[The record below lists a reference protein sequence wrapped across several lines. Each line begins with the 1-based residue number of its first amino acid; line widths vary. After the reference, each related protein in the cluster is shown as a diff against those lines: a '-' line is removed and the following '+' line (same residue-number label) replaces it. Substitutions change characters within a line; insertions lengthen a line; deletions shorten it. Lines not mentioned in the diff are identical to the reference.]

1 MSVYFVTSNY
11 SFSGAKVR
19 LFLKNASIFDFL
31 AFWRR
36 NHPSSSYSSYLYT
49 FKTNPMETT
58 EKKLF
63 LLDAYALIYRAF
75 FAMSKNPRLNSKGV
89 NTSAVMGFLNS
100 LYEILQKEKP
110 SHIGVA
116 FDVAGTAQRQAEYSE
131 YKANRE
137 KMPDDLRDAIP
148 YIIRLIEGFNI
159 PVYGVEGYEADDV
172 IGTLAKKAEQ
182 QGFLTY
188 MMTPDKDFGQL
199 VTDKILLY
207 KPAKFGEPAQVWG
220 PKEVCERYGIQE
232 PKQLID
238 ILGLWGDAADNIPG
252 IPGIGEKTAAQ
263 LVGKYGS
270 VENLIAHADELKGK
284 QKENVVNFA
293 EQGLMSKSLATIN
306 LEVPV
311 EFNEEELKAKEPD
324 VPMLMALFEELEF
337 RTFAKRFLEDY
348 KTKQSTLD
356 GPSTL
361 RQAQGSGTLASP
373 SLRGTKQ
380 SREVTEGSQQND
392 LFSTEATSPSG
403 QFDLFNQGDNSGL
416 LEFSDKDSAKT
427 VAHNYQLVES
437 DADIQ
442 ALVGLLSKQKQFVFD
457 TETTNIDVY
466 SAELVGLSFA
476 IKAHEAWYLSMPA
489 DQEECQKKLELL
501 RPLFEDESILK
512 IGQNLKYDISML
524 AQYGISVKGKL
535 FDTMLAHYLLEPEQR
550 HNMDYLAEVYLNYI
564 TIPIEDLIGKG
575 RQQKTMR
582 EVPVNL
588 VKEYAAEDA
597 DITLQLY
604 EKLLP
609 LLKENGVEKL
619 FYEIEMPL
627 VPVLSRMEANGVRID
642 TENLLQI
649 SEAFGVEIHKIE
661 EEIYNAAG
669 MPFNIASPKQLG
681 EVLFEKLRI
690 DEKAKKTKTGQYATG
705 EDVLQ
710 KLSHKHPIIQLILDY
725 RSFTKLKSTYL
736 DALPALVN
744 PKDGLIHTSYNQAVT
759 ATGRLSSNNPNLQN
773 IPVRTEK
780 GREIRRAFVPRSP
793 QYTLLAADYSQI
805 ELRIIA
811 HLSQDP
817 AMMADFNLGHD
828 IHAATAAKVFHVPMD
843 QVTKE
848 QRSRAKAVNF
858 GIIYGMS
865 AFGLA
870 ERMELSR
877 SEAADI
883 IKKYFE
889 EYAGI
894 KEYMNRSIA
903 LARERGY
910 AETILGRRRYLRDI
924 NGANSV
930 VRGFAERN
938 AINAPIQGSSAD
950 MIKIAMIG
958 IHEELERLKMQS
970 KMILQVHDELVFD
983 AHLDEL
989 DALKAIVQDKMVNAL
1004 PLSVPVVVEMNTGA
1018 NWLEAH

>member
-1 MSVYFVTSNY
+1 MYFYTIKSN
-11 SFSGAKVR
+11 
-19 LFLKNASIFDFL
+19 
-31 AFWRR
+31 
-36 NHPSSSYSSYLYT
+36 H
-49 FKTNPMETT
+49 METT
-58 EKKLF
+58 NKKLF

-75 FAMSKNPRLNSKGV
+75 FAMNKNPRMTSKGL

-100 LYEILQKEKP
+100 LYEILKNEKP
-110 SHIGVA
+110 THIGVA
-116 FDVAGTAQRQAEYSE
+116 FDVAGTEQRQAEYSE

-137 KMPDDLRDAIP
+137 KMPDDLREAIP
-148 YIIRLIEGFNI
+148 YIIRLIEAFNI
-159 PVYGVEGYEADDV
+159 PIYGVEGYEADDV
-172 IGTLAKKAEQ
+172 IGTLSKKAEKE
-182 QGFLTY
+182 GFTTY

-199 VTDKILLY
+199 VTDKVLLY

-220 PKEVCERYGIQE
+220 PKEVCERYGISE

-238 ILGLWGDAADNIPG
+238 ILGLWGDTADNIPG

-284 QKENVVNFA
+284 QKENVINFA
-293 EQGLMSKSLATIN
+293 EQGLMSKMLATIN

-311 EFNEEELKAKEPD
+311 EFDEEELKAKEPD
-324 VPMLMALFEELEF
+324 LPALMALFEELEF
-337 RTFAKRFLEDY
+337 KTFAKRFLDDY
-348 KTKQSTLD
+348 KKSHAGEASLD
-356 GPSTL
+356 CFVPRNDERT
-361 RQAQGSGTLASP
+361 T
-373 SLRGTKQ
+373 
-380 SREVTEGSQQND
+380 GSQTPD
-392 LFSTEATSPSG
+392 LFSNETPNASG
-403 QFDLFNQGDNSGL
+403 QFDLFNQSDGGL

-427 VAHNYQLVES
+427 VQHDYKLVETE
-437 DADIQ
+437 ADIKV
-442 ALVGLLSKQKQFVFD
+442 LVELLSKQKQFVFD

-466 SAELVGLSFA
+466 SADLVGLSFA
-476 IKAHEAWYLSMPA
+476 IKTHEAWYLPMPA
-489 DQEECQKKLELL
+489 DREECQRKLELL
-501 RPLFEDESILK
+501 RPLFEDESLLK

-524 AQYGISVKGKL
+524 AQYGINVRGKM

-564 TIPIEDLIGKG
+564 TIPIENLIGKG

-582 EVPVNL
+582 EVPIEL

-627 VPVLSRMEANGVRID
+627 VPVLSRMEANGVKID
-642 TENLLQI
+642 TENLKQI
-649 SEAFGVEIHKIE
+649 SEEFGDEIHKIE
-661 EEIYNAAG
+661 EKIYELAG
-669 MPFNIASPKQLG
+669 TPFNIASPKQLG
-681 EVLFEKLRI
+681 EILFERLKI

-705 EDVLQ
+705 EEVLQ
-710 KLSHKHPIIQLILDY
+710 KLAHKHDIIPLILDY
-725 RSFTKLKSTYL
+725 RSLTKLKSTYL

-773 IPVRTEK
+773 IPVRTAQ
-780 GREIRRAFVPRSP
+780 GREIRRAFVPRSEA
-793 QYTLLAADYSQI
+793 YTLLAADYSQI

-817 AMMADFNLGHD
+817 AMVSDFNLGHD

-843 QVTKE
+843 EVTKE

-903 LARERGY
+903 LAKERGY

-924 NGANSV
+924 NSANSV

-958 IHEELERLKMQS
+958 IHEEMQRLKMQS
-970 KMILQVHDELVFD
+970 KMMLQVHDELVFD

-989 DALKAIVQDKMVNAL
+989 ADLKALVEDKMVYAL
-1004 PLSVPVVVEMNTGA
+1004 PLSVPVVVEMNTGN

>member
-1 MSVYFVTSNY
+1 
-11 SFSGAKVR
+11 
-19 LFLKNASIFDFL
+19 
-31 AFWRR
+31 
-36 NHPSSSYSSYLYT
+36 
-49 FKTNPMETT
+49 MEKQ

-75 FAMSKNPRLNSKGV
+75 FALNKNPRINSKGV

-110 SHIGVA
+110 THIGVA

-137 KMPDDLRDAIP
+137 KMPDDLREAIP
-148 YIIRLIEGFNI
+148 YIIRLIEAFNI
-159 PVYGVEGYEADDV
+159 AIYGVEGYEADDV
-172 IGTLAKKAEQ
+172 IGTMSKKAEQ

-199 VTDKILLY
+199 VTDRVLLY

-252 IPGIGEKTAAQ
+252 IPGIGEKTAAA

-270 VENLIAHADELKGK
+270 VENIIAHADELKGK
-284 QKENVVNFA
+284 QKENVINFA
-293 EQGLMSKSLATIN
+293 EQGLMSKALATIN

-311 EFNEEELKAKEPD
+311 EFDEEELKAKEPD
-324 VPMLMALFEELEF
+324 VPALMALFEELEF
-337 RTFAKRFLEDY
+337 KTFAKRFLEDY
-348 KTKQSTLD
+348 KTKQSALD

-361 RQAQGSGTLASP
+361 RGTSGIAGSGTSQ

-380 SREVTEGSQQND
+380 SMEMTEGSQQPN
-392 LFSTEATSPSG
+392 LFSSNET
-403 QFDLFNQGDNSGL
+403 FDLFHQGDNSGL

-427 VAHNYQLVES
+427 MPHDYKLVETE
-437 DADIQ
+437 ADIQ
-442 ALVGLLSKQKQFVFD
+442 ALAELLSKENQFVFD

-476 IKAHEAWYLSMPA
+476 IKAHEAWYLPMPA
-489 DQEECQKKLELL
+489 DRDECQKRLELL
-501 RPLFEDESILK
+501 RPLFEDENIMK

-524 AQYGISVKGKL
+524 AQYGIKVKGRL

-550 HNMDYLAEVYLNYI
+550 HNMDYLAEAYLDYI

-575 RQQKTMR
+575 RQQRSMR
-582 EVPVNL
+582 EVPVEQ

-604 EKLLP
+604 EKLSP
-609 LLKENGVEKL
+609 MLKENGVEKL
-619 FYEIEMPL
+619 LNDIEMPL
-627 VPVLSRMEANGVRID
+627 VPVLSRMEANGVKID
-642 TENLLQI
+642 TENLKQI
-649 SEAFGVEIHKIE
+649 SDEFGRQIQQVEEKIYE
-661 EEIYNAAG
+661 AAG

-710 KLSHKHPIIQLILDY
+710 KLSHKHPIIQMILDY

-773 IPVRTEK
+773 IPVRTAQ
-780 GREIRRAFVPRSP
+780 GREIRKAFVPRSEH
-793 QYTLLAADYSQI
+793 YTLLAADYSQI

-817 AMMADFNLGHD
+817 AMVADFNLGHD

-924 NGANSV
+924 NGSNSV

-958 IHEELERLKMQS
+958 IHKEMERLQMQS

-989 DALKAIVQDKMVNAL
+989 DTLKAIVNDKMVNAL
-1004 PLSVPVVVEMNTGA
+1004 PLSVPVIVEMNTGA

>member
-1 MSVYFVTSNY
+1 
-11 SFSGAKVR
+11 
-19 LFLKNASIFDFL
+19 
-31 AFWRR
+31 
-36 NHPSSSYSSYLYT
+36 
-49 FKTNPMETT
+49 METT

-110 SHIGVA
+110 THIGVA

-137 KMPDDLRDAIP
+137 KMPDDLREAIP
-148 YIIRLIEGFNI
+148 YIIRLIEAFNI

-172 IGTLAKKAEQ
+172 IGTLSKKAEQ

-199 VTDKILLY
+199 VTDRILLY
-207 KPAKFGEPAQVWG
+207 KPAKFGEPAQIWG

-284 QKENVVNFA
+284 QKDNVINFA

-311 EFNEEELKAKEPD
+311 EFDEEELRAKEPD
-324 VPMLMALFEELEF
+324 VPALMALFEELEF

-348 KTKQSTLD
+348 KGKHGVDPPLP
-356 GPSTL
+356 PS
-361 RQAQGSGTLASP
+361 Q
-373 SLRGTKQ
+373 RGTSQ
-380 SREVTEGSQQND
+380 PTGASGGSQQPD
-392 LFSTEATSPSG
+392 LFSSNET
-403 QFDLFNQGDNSGL
+403 FDLFNQGDNSGL

-427 VAHNYQLVES
+427 VPHDYRLVES
-437 DADIQ
+437 DSDIK
-442 ALVGLLSKQKQFVFD
+442 ALVDLLSKQKQFVFD

-489 DQEECQKKLELL
+489 EHEECQKKLELL
-501 RPLFEDESILK
+501 RPLFEDGNILK

-524 AQYGISVKGKL
+524 AQYSISVKGKL

-582 EVPVNL
+582 EVPVEL

-604 EKLLP
+604 EKLMP

-642 TENLLQI
+642 TENLQQI

-661 EEIYNAAG
+661 EEIYKAAG

-710 KLSHKHPIIQLILDY
+710 KLSHKHPIIQMILDY

-744 PKDGLIHTSYNQAVT
+744 PKDKLIHTSYNQAVT

-793 QYTLLAADYSQI
+793 EYTLLAADYSQI

-817 AMMADFNLGHD
+817 AMVNDFNLGHD
-828 IHAATAAKVFHVPMD
+828 IHSATAAKVFHVPMD

-924 NGANSV
+924 NGSNSV

-958 IHEELERLKMQS
+958 IHQELEHLKMQS

-989 DALKAIVQDKMVNAL
+989 EALKAIVQNKMVNAL
-1004 PLSVPVVVEMNTGA
+1004 PLSVPVIVEMNTGA

>member
-1 MSVYFVTSNY
+1 
-11 SFSGAKVR
+11 
-19 LFLKNASIFDFL
+19 
-31 AFWRR
+31 
-36 NHPSSSYSSYLYT
+36 
-49 FKTNPMETT
+49 METT

-75 FAMSKNPRLNSKGV
+75 FAMSKNPRMNSKGV

-110 SHIGVA
+110 THIGVA
-116 FDVAGTAQRQAEYSE
+116 FDVSGTAQRQAEYSE

-148 YIIRLIEGFNI
+148 YIIRLIEAFNI

-199 VTDKILLY
+199 VTDRILLY

-252 IPGIGEKTAAQ
+252 IPGIGEKTAAI

-284 QKENVVNFA
+284 QKENVINFA
-293 EQGLMSKSLATIN
+293 EQGLMSKALATIN

-311 EFNEEELKAKEPD
+311 DFDEEELKAKEPD
-324 VPMLMALFEELEF
+324 VPALMALFEELEF
-337 RTFAKRFLEDY
+337 KTFAKRFLEDY
-348 KTKQSTLD
+348 KGKHGVDSPLP
-356 GPSTL
+356 PSQRGNQPT
-361 RQAQGSGTLASP
+361 GTSG
-373 SLRGTKQ
+373 
-380 SREVTEGSQQND
+380 GSQHPD
-392 LFSTEATSPSG
+392 LFSSNET
-403 QFDLFNQGDNSGL
+403 FDLFNQGDNSGL

-427 VAHNYQLVES
+427 LAHDYKLVETET
-437 DADIQ
+437 DIK
-442 ALVGLLSKQKQFVFD
+442 ALVDLLSKQKQFVFD

-489 DQEECQKKLELL
+489 EREACQKKLELL

-550 HNMDYLAEVYLNYI
+550 HNMDYLAEVYLNYL

-582 EVPVNL
+582 EVPVEL

-642 TENLLQI
+642 TENLQQI

-661 EEIYNAAG
+661 EEIYKAAG

-681 EVLFEKLRI
+681 EILFERLRI

-710 KLSHKHPIIQLILDY
+710 KLSHKHPIIQMILDY

-744 PKDGLIHTSYNQAVT
+744 QKDGLIHTSYNQAVT

-780 GREIRRAFVPRSP
+780 GREIRRAFVPRSEA
-793 QYTLLAADYSQI
+793 YTLLAADYSQI

-817 AMMADFNLGHD
+817 AMVNDFNLGHD

-894 KEYMNRSIA
+894 KDYMNRSIA

-958 IHEELERLKMQS
+958 IHQELERLKMQS

>member
-1 MSVYFVTSNY
+1 
-11 SFSGAKVR
+11 
-19 LFLKNASIFDFL
+19 
-31 AFWRR
+31 
-36 NHPSSSYSSYLYT
+36 
-49 FKTNPMETT
+49 METT

-110 SHIGVA
+110 THIGVA

-148 YIIRLIEGFNI
+148 YIIRLIEAFNI

-284 QKENVVNFA
+284 QKENVINFA

-311 EFNEEELKAKEPD
+311 KFDEEELKAKEPD
-324 VPMLMALFEELEF
+324 VPALMALFEELEF

-348 KTKQSTLD
+348 KGKHGVDSPLPT
-356 GPSTL
+356 
-361 RQAQGSGTLASP
+361 AQRGESESP
-373 SLRGTKQ
+373 LPPLKGGQ
-380 SREVTEGSQQND
+380 IPAGEYD
-392 LFSTEATSPSG
+392 LFH
-403 QFDLFNQGDNSGL
+403 QGDNGGL

-427 VAHNYQLVES
+427 VSHDYKLVET
-437 DADIQ
+437 DADIK
-442 ALVGLLSKQKQFVFD
+442 ALVEHLSKQTPFVFD

-575 RQQKTMR
+575 RMQKTMR

-604 EKLLP
+604 EKLMP
-609 LLKENGVEKL
+609 LFKENGVDKL

-642 TENLLQI
+642 TENLQQI

-661 EEIYNAAG
+661 EEIYKAAG

-710 KLSHKHPIIQLILDY
+710 KLSHKHPIIQMILDY

-780 GREIRRAFVPRSP
+780 GREIRRAFVPRSSE
-793 QYTLLAADYSQI
+793 YTLLAADYSQI

-817 AMMADFNLGHD
+817 AMVADFNLGHD

>member
-1 MSVYFVTSNY
+1 
-11 SFSGAKVR
+11 
-19 LFLKNASIFDFL
+19 
-31 AFWRR
+31 
-36 NHPSSSYSSYLYT
+36 
-49 FKTNPMETT
+49 METT

-75 FAMSKNPRLNSKGV
+75 FAMNKNPRMNSKGV
-89 NTSAVMGFLNS
+89 NTSAIIGFLNS

-148 YIIRLIEGFNI
+148 YIIRLIEAFNI

-172 IGTLAKKAEQ
+172 IGTLSKKAEQ

-311 EFNEEELKAKEPD
+311 DFDEEELRAKEPD
-324 VPMLMALFEELEF
+324 VPALMALFEELEF
-337 RTFAKRFLEDY
+337 RTFAKRFLDDY
-348 KTKQSTLD
+348 KKSH
-356 GPSTL
+356 
-361 RQAQGSGTLASP
+361 GSVPAVEAPTPKHSAP
-373 SLRGTKQ
+373 
-380 SREVTEGSQQND
+380 D
-392 LFSTEATSPSG
+392 LFAAPAPSG
-403 QFDLFNQGDNSGL
+403 DFDLFHQGDNSGI

-427 VAHNYQLVES
+427 VAHDYKLVES
-437 DADIQ
+437 DSDIK
-442 ALVGLLSKQKQFVFD
+442 ALVNLLSKQKEIVFD

-489 DQEECQKKLELL
+489 EREACQKKLELL
-501 RPLFEDESILK
+501 RPLFEDESIMK

-524 AQYGISVKGKL
+524 AQYGISVRGPL

-550 HNMDYLAEVYLNYI
+550 HNMDYLAEVYLNYL

-575 RQQKTMR
+575 RMQKTMR
-582 EVPVNL
+582 EVPVEL

-642 TENLLQI
+642 TENLQQI

-661 EEIYNAAG
+661 EEIYKAAG

-710 KLSHKHPIIQLILDY
+710 KLSHKHPIIQMILDY

-744 PKDGLIHTSYNQAVT
+744 TKDGLIHTSYNQAVT

-793 QYTLLAADYSQI
+793 EYTLLAADYSQI

-817 AMMADFNLGHD
+817 AMVNDFNLGHD

-924 NGANSV
+924 NSSNSV

-958 IHEELERLKMQS
+958 IHQELERLKMQS

-989 DALKAIVQDKMVNAL
+989 DTLKSIVNDKMVNAL
-1004 PLSVPVVVEMNTGA
+1004 PLSVPVLVEMNTGN

>member
-1 MSVYFVTSNY
+1 
-11 SFSGAKVR
+11 
-19 LFLKNASIFDFL
+19 
-31 AFWRR
+31 
-36 NHPSSSYSSYLYT
+36 
-49 FKTNPMETT
+49 MENT

-75 FAMSKNPRLNSKGV
+75 FALSKTPRLNSKGF

-100 LYEILQKEKP
+100 LYEILKNERP
-110 SHIGVA
+110 THIGVA
-116 FDVAGTAQRQAEYSE
+116 FDVAGTEQRQAEYSE

-137 KMPDDLRDAIP
+137 KMPDDLRESIP
-148 YIIRLIEGFNI
+148 YIIRLVEAFNI

-172 IGTLAKKAEQ
+172 IGTLSKKAEK
-182 QGFLTY
+182 QGFTTY

-207 KPAKFGEPAQVWG
+207 KPAKFGEPAQIWG

-252 IPGIGEKTAAQ
+252 IPGIGEKTAAI

-284 QKENVVNFA
+284 QKENVIEFA
-293 EQGLMSKSLATIN
+293 DQGLMSKALATIN

-311 EFNEEELKAKEPD
+311 DFDEEELRAKEPD
-324 VPMLMALFEELEF
+324 VPALMALFEELEF
-337 RTFAKRFLEDY
+337 KTFAKRFLEDY
-348 KTKQSTLD
+348 KKTHEN
-356 GPSTL
+356 
-361 RQAQGSGTLASP
+361 ASP

-380 SREVTEGSQQND
+380 SREAAGSQTPD
-392 LFSTEATSPSG
+392 LFSNETSSPSG
-403 QFDLFNQGDNSGL
+403 QFDLFNQGGNAGDL
-416 LEFSDKDSAKT
+416 LAFSDKDSAKT
-427 VAHNYQLVES
+427 VKHDYKLVET
-437 DADIQ
+437 DDDIK
-442 ALVGLLSKQKQFVFD
+442 ALVELLHAHVIPTNEGGSVSMRKQFVFD

-476 IKAHEAWYLSMPA
+476 IKAHEAWYLPMPA
-489 DQEECQKKLELL
+489 NREECQKKLELL
-501 RPLFEDESILK
+501 RLLFEDENILK

-524 AQYGISVKGKL
+524 AQYGIEVKGKL

-582 EVPVNL
+582 EVPMEL

-604 EKLLP
+604 EKLQP

-627 VPVLSRMEANGVRID
+627 VPVLSRMEANGVKID
-642 TENLLQI
+642 TENLQQI
-649 SEAFGVEIHKIE
+649 SEEFGKEIHKIE
-661 EEIYNAAG
+661 EEIYALAG
-669 MPFNIASPKQLG
+669 TPFNIASPKQLG
-681 EVLFEKLRI
+681 EILFEKLRI

-705 EDVLQ
+705 EEVLQ
-710 KLSHKHPIIQLILDY
+710 KLLHKHPVVQKILDY

-773 IPVRTEK
+773 IPVRTAQ

-817 AMMADFNLGHD
+817 AMVADFNLGHD
-828 IHAATAAKVFHVPMD
+828 IHAATAAKVFHVPME

-903 LARERGY
+903 MAKERGY

-924 NGANSV
+924 NGSNSV

-958 IHEELERLKMQS
+958 IHEELQRLNMQS

-989 DALKAIVQDKMVNAL
+989 DELKSIVENKMVNAL
-1004 PLSVPVVVEMNTGA
+1004 PLSVPVVVEMNTGS

>member
-1 MSVYFVTSNY
+1 ME
-11 SFSGAKVR
+11 
-19 LFLKNASIFDFL
+19 NA
-31 AFWRR
+31 
-36 NHPSSSYSSYLYT
+36 P
-49 FKTNPMETT
+49 
-58 EKKLF
+58 KKLF

-75 FAMSKNPRLNSKGV
+75 FAMNKNPRINSKGL
-89 NTSAVMGFLNS
+89 NTSAIIGFLNS
-100 LYEILQKEKP
+100 LYEILKNERP
-110 SHIGVA
+110 THIGVA

-148 YIIRLIEGFNI
+148 YIIRLIEAFNI
-159 PVYGVEGYEADDV
+159 PIYGVEGYEADDV
-172 IGTLAKKAEQ
+172 IGTLSKKAER
-182 QGFLTY
+182 QGFITY

-199 VTDKILLY
+199 VTDKVLLY

-252 IPGIGEKTAAQ
+252 IPGIGEKTAAL
-263 LVGKYGS
+263 LVQKYGS

-293 EQGLMSKSLATIN
+293 EQGLMSKMLATIN

-311 EFNEEELKAKEPD
+311 EFDEEELRAKEPD
-324 VPMLMALFEELEF
+324 VPALMALFEELEF

-348 KTKQSTLD
+348 KGKNRVDSPLP
-356 GPSTL
+356 PS
-361 RQAQGSGTLASP
+361 Q
-373 SLRGTKQ
+373 RGTGQ
-380 SREVTEGSQQND
+380 PTGTVGSQPD
-392 LFSTEATSPSG
+392 LFSTSG
-403 QFDLFNQGDNSGL
+403 SLDLFNQGGEGGTGL
-416 LEFSDKDSAKT
+416 LDFSGKASAKT
-427 VAHNYQLVES
+427 VEHDYKLVES
-437 DADIQ
+437 DEDIK
-442 ALVGLLSKQKQFVFD
+442 ALVELLSKEKQFVFD
-457 TETTNIDVY
+457 TETTNVDVY
-466 SAELVGLSFA
+466 SADLVGVSFA
-476 IKAHEAWYLSMPA
+476 IKAHEAWYLPMPA
-489 DQEECQKKLELL
+489 DRDGCQKKLELL
-501 RPLFEDESILK
+501 RPLFEDENILK

-524 AQYGISVKGKL
+524 AQYGINVKGPM

-550 HNMDYLAEVYLNYI
+550 HNMDYLAEVYLNYL

-582 EVPVNL
+582 EVPIEQ

-609 LLKENGVEKL
+609 QLKENGIEKL
-619 FYEIEMPL
+619 FYDIEMPL
-627 VPVLSRMEANGVRID
+627 VPVLSRMEANGVKID
-642 TENLLQI
+642 TDNLQQI
-649 SEAFGVEIHKIE
+649 SEEFGGEIRKIE
-661 EEIYNAAG
+661 EQIYELAG
-669 MPFNIASPKQLG
+669 APFNIASPKQLG
-681 EVLFEKLRI
+681 EVLFEKLKI

-705 EDVLQ
+705 EEVLQ
-710 KLSHKHPIIQLILDY
+710 KLAHKHPIINLILDY

-780 GREIRRAFVPRSP
+780 GREIRRAFVPRSE

-817 AMMADFNLGHD
+817 AMVADFNLGHD
-828 IHAATAAKVFHVPMD
+828 IHAATAAKVFHVPMSE
-843 QVTKE
+843 VTKE

-924 NGANSV
+924 NGSNSV

-958 IHEELERLKMQS
+958 IHEEMDRLKMQS

-989 DALKAIVQDKMVNAL
+989 DDLKAIVNDKMVNAL
-1004 PLSVPVVVEMNTGA
+1004 PLSVPVVVEMNTGS

>member
-1 MSVYFVTSNY
+1 
-11 SFSGAKVR
+11 
-19 LFLKNASIFDFL
+19 
-31 AFWRR
+31 
-36 NHPSSSYSSYLYT
+36 
-49 FKTNPMETT
+49 META

-75 FAMSKNPRLNSKGV
+75 FAMSKNPRMNSKGL

-110 SHIGVA
+110 THIGVA
-116 FDVAGTAQRQAEYSE
+116 FDVSGTAQRQAEYSE

-148 YIIRLIEGFNI
+148 YIIRLIEAFNI

-172 IGTLAKKAEQ
+172 IGTLSKKAEQ
-182 QGFLTY
+182 QGFITY

-263 LVGKYGS
+263 LVQKYGS

-284 QKENVVNFA
+284 QKENVINFA
-293 EQGLMSKSLATIN
+293 EQGLMSKALATIN

-311 EFNEEELKAKEPD
+311 EFNEEDLKAKEPD
-324 VPMLMALFEELEF
+324 VPALMALFEELEF

-348 KTKQSTLD
+348 KGKLEVDSPL
-356 GPSTL
+356 PSS
-361 RQAQGSGTLASP
+361 Q
-373 SLRGTKQ
+373 RGTSQ
-380 SREVTEGSQQND
+380 PSVASGGSQQPN
-392 LFSTEATSPSG
+392 LFSSNET
-403 QFDLFNQGDNSGL
+403 FDLFHQGDNNGL

-427 VAHNYQLVES
+427 VAHDYQLVES
-437 DADIQ
+437 DADIK
-442 ALVGLLSKQKQFVFD
+442 ALVDLLSKQKQFVFD

-489 DQEECQKKLELL
+489 NREECQKKLELL
-501 RPLFEDESILK
+501 RPLFENASIMK

-524 AQYGISVKGKL
+524 AQYGISVKGPM
-535 FDTMLAHYLLEPEQR
+535 FDTMLAHYLIEPEQR
-550 HNMDYLAEVYLNYI
+550 HNMDYLAEVYLNYL

-575 RQQKTMR
+575 RMQKTMR
-582 EVPVNL
+582 EVPVEL

-604 EKLLP
+604 EYLLP
-609 LLKENGVEKL
+609 LLKENGMEKL

-627 VPVLSRMEANGVRID
+627 VPVLSRMEANGVKID
-642 TENLLQI
+642 TENLQQI
-649 SEAFGVEIHKIE
+649 GEEFGHQIRKIE
-661 EEIYNAAG
+661 EEIFKAAG

-681 EVLFEKLRI
+681 EVLFEKLKI

-710 KLSHKHPIIQLILDY
+710 KLSHRHPIIQMILDY
-725 RSFTKLKSTYL
+725 RSLTKLKSTYL

-780 GREIRRAFVPRSP
+780 GREIRRAFVPRSEE
-793 QYTLLAADYSQI
+793 YTLLAADYSQI

-817 AMMADFNLGHD
+817 AMVADFNLGHD

-950 MIKIAMIG
+950 MIKIAMFG
-958 IHEELERLKMQS
+958 IHQELEHLKMQS

>member
-1 MSVYFVTSNY
+1 
-11 SFSGAKVR
+11 
-19 LFLKNASIFDFL
+19 
-31 AFWRR
+31 
-36 NHPSSSYSSYLYT
+36 
-49 FKTNPMETT
+49 METT

-75 FAMSKNPRLNSKGV
+75 FAMNKNPRMNSKGV

-100 LYEILQKEKP
+100 LYEILKNEKP
-110 SHIGVA
+110 THIGVA

-137 KMPDDLRDAIP
+137 KMPDDLRDSIP
-148 YIIRLIEGFNI
+148 YIIRLIEAFNI

-172 IGTLAKKAEQ
+172 IGTLSKKAEQ
-182 QGFLTY
+182 QGFITY

-207 KPAKFGEPAQVWG
+207 KPAKFGEPTQVWG
-220 PKEVCERYGIQE
+220 PKEVCARYGIKE

-263 LVGKYGS
+263 LVGQYGS

-284 QKENVVNFA
+284 QKENVINFA
-293 EQGLMSKSLATIN
+293 EQGLMSKALATIN

-324 VPMLMALFEELEF
+324 VPALMALFEELEF
-337 RTFAKRFLEDY
+337 KTFAKRFLEDY
-348 KTKQSTLD
+348 RGKHVFDSPLP
-356 GPSTL
+356 PSE
-361 RQAQGSGTLASP
+361 
-373 SLRGTKQ
+373 RGTGQ
-380 SREVTEGSQQND
+380 PTEASGGSQPNSPD
-392 LFSTEATSPSG
+392 LFSTSTPSG
-403 QFDLFNQGDNSGL
+403 EFDLFHQGDNSGL

-427 VAHNYQLVES
+427 VAHDYKLVEIE
-437 DADIQ
+437 ANIK
-442 ALVGLLSKQKQFVFD
+442 ALVELLSKQKQFVFD

-466 SAELVGLSFA
+466 SAELVGVSFA
-476 IKAHEAWYLSMPA
+476 IKSHEAWYLPMPA
-489 DQEECQKKLELL
+489 EREECQKKLELL

-524 AQYGISVKGKL
+524 AQYGISVKGKM

-582 EVPVNL
+582 EVPIEL

-604 EKLLP
+604 EKLMP

-627 VPVLSRMEANGVRID
+627 VPVLSRMEANGVKID
-642 TENLLQI
+642 TENLKQI
-649 SEAFGVEIHKIE
+649 SEEFGEEIRKIE
-661 EEIYNAAG
+661 EQIYEQAG
-669 MPFNIASPKQLG
+669 TPFNIASPKQLG
-681 EVLFEKLRI
+681 EILFEKLKI

-710 KLSHKHPIIQLILDY
+710 KLAHKHAIIQMILDY
-725 RSFTKLKSTYL
+725 RSLTKLKSTYL
-736 DALPALVN
+736 DALPVLVN

-793 QYTLLAADYSQI
+793 EYTLLAADYSQI

-817 AMMADFNLGHD
+817 AMVNDFNLGHD

-924 NGANSV
+924 NAANSV

-958 IHEELERLKMQS
+958 IHQELERLKMQS

-989 DALKAIVQDKMVNAL
+989 DALKSIVQNKMVNAL
-1004 PLSVPVVVEMNTGA
+1004 PLSVPVVVEMNTGN

>member
-1 MSVYFVTSNY
+1 MNNS
-11 SFSGAKVR
+11 
-19 LFLKNASIFDFL
+19 
-31 AFWRR
+31 
-36 NHPSSSYSSYLYT
+36 
-49 FKTNPMETT
+49 

-75 FAMSKNPRLNSKGV
+75 FALSKNPRLNSKGV
-89 NTSAVMGFLNS
+89 NTSAIMGFLNS
-100 LYEILQKEKP
+100 LYEILKNEKP
-110 SHIGVA
+110 THIGVA

-137 KMPDDLRDAIP
+137 KMPDDLRESIP
-148 YIIRLIEGFNI
+148 YIIRLIEAFNI

-172 IGTLAKKAEQ
+172 IGTLSKKAEQ
-182 QGFLTY
+182 QGFVTY

-232 PKQLID
+232 PRQLID

-252 IPGIGEKTAAQ
+252 IPGIGEKTAAI
-263 LVGKYGS
+263 LVGQYGS

-284 QKENVVNFA
+284 QKENVIAFA
-293 EQGLMSKSLATIN
+293 EQGLLSKALATIN

-324 VPMLMALFEELEF
+324 LPALMTLFDELEF
-337 RTFAKRFLEDY
+337 KTFAKRFLDDY
-348 KTKQSTLD
+348 KKTHSNMPTVEMPAAK
-356 GPSTL
+356 PSV
-361 RQAQGSGTLASP
+361 P
-373 SLRGTKQ
+373 
-380 SREVTEGSQQND
+380 D
-392 LFSTEATSPSG
+392 LFSAPTPSG
-403 QFDLFNQGDNSGL
+403 ELDLFNQGGESGL
-416 LEFSDKDSAKT
+416 LEFSDKNSAKT
-427 VAHNYQLVES
+427 VQHDYKLVETE
-437 DADIQ
+437 ADIK
-442 ALVGLLSKQKQFVFD
+442 ALVELLSKQQQFVFD

-476 IKAHEAWYLSMPA
+476 IKAHEAWYLPMPA
-489 DQEECQKKLELL
+489 ERKECQKKLELL

-524 AQYGISVKGKL
+524 AQYGVSVKGKM

-582 EVPVNL
+582 EVPVEL

-619 FYEIEMPL
+619 FYDIEMPL
-627 VPVLSRMEANGVRID
+627 VPVLSRMEANGVKID
-642 TENLLQI
+642 TENLQQI
-649 SEAFGVEIHKIE
+649 SEEFGGEIRKIE
-661 EEIYNAAG
+661 EQIYEAAG

-681 EVLFEKLRI
+681 EILFEKLKI

-705 EDVLQ
+705 EEVLQ
-710 KLSHKHPIIQLILDY
+710 KLAHKHPIIHLILDY

-744 PKDGLIHTSYNQAVT
+744 LKDGLIHTSYNQAVT

-811 HLSQDP
+811 HLSGDP
-817 AMMADFNLGHD
+817 AMVNDFNLGHD
-828 IHAATAAKVFHVPMD
+828 IHAATASKVFHVPMD

-894 KEYMNRSIA
+894 KEYMNRSIV
-903 LARERGY
+903 LAKERGY

-958 IHEELERLKMQS
+958 IHRELERLKMQS

-983 AHLDEL
+983 ARLEEL
-989 DALKAIVQDKMVNAL
+989 DDLKAIVKDKMVNAL
-1004 PLSVPVVVEMNTGA
+1004 PLSVPVVVEMNTGS

>member
-1 MSVYFVTSNY
+1 
-11 SFSGAKVR
+11 
-19 LFLKNASIFDFL
+19 
-31 AFWRR
+31 
-36 NHPSSSYSSYLYT
+36 
-49 FKTNPMETT
+49 MEKQ

-75 FAMSKNPRLNSKGV
+75 FALNKNPRINSKGV

-110 SHIGVA
+110 THIGVA

-137 KMPDDLRDAIP
+137 KMPDDLREAIP
-148 YIIRLIEGFNI
+148 YIIRLIEAFNI
-159 PVYGVEGYEADDV
+159 AIYGVEGYEADDV
-172 IGTLAKKAEQ
+172 IGTMSKKAEQ

-199 VTDKILLY
+199 VTDRVLLY
-207 KPAKFGEPAQVWG
+207 KPAKFGETAQVWG

-252 IPGIGEKTAAQ
+252 IPGIGEKTAAA

-270 VENLIAHADELKGK
+270 VENIIAHADELKGK
-284 QKENVVNFA
+284 QKENVINFA
-293 EQGLMSKSLATIN
+293 EQGLMSKALATIN

-311 EFNEEELKAKEPD
+311 EFDEEELKAKEPD
-324 VPMLMALFEELEF
+324 VPALMALFEELEF
-337 RTFAKRFLEDY
+337 KAFAKRFLEDY
-348 KTKQSTLD
+348 KTKQSALD

-361 RQAQGSGTLASP
+361 RGTSGIAGSGTSQ

-380 SREVTEGSQQND
+380 SMEMTEGSQQPN
-392 LFSTEATSPSG
+392 LFSSNET
-403 QFDLFNQGDNSGL
+403 FDLFHQGDNSGI

-427 VAHNYQLVES
+427 MPHDYKLVETE
-437 DADIQ
+437 ADIQ
-442 ALVGLLSKQKQFVFD
+442 ALAELLSKENQFVFD

-476 IKAHEAWYLSMPA
+476 IKAHEAWYLPMPA
-489 DQEECQKKLELL
+489 DRDECQKRLELL
-501 RPLFEDESILK
+501 RPLFEDENIMK

-524 AQYGISVKGKL
+524 AQYGIKVKGRL

-550 HNMDYLAEVYLNYI
+550 HNMDYLAEAYLDYI

-575 RQQKTMR
+575 RQQRSMR
-582 EVPVNL
+582 EVPVEQ

-604 EKLLP
+604 EKLSP
-609 LLKENGVEKL
+609 MLKENGVEKL
-619 FYEIEMPL
+619 LNDIEMPL
-627 VPVLSRMEANGVRID
+627 VPVLSRMEANGVKID
-642 TENLLQI
+642 TENLKQI
-649 SEAFGVEIHKIE
+649 SDEFGRQIQQVEE
-661 EEIYNAAG
+661 RIYEAAG

-710 KLSHKHPIIQLILDY
+710 KLSHKHPIIQMILDY

-773 IPVRTEK
+773 IPVRTAQ
-780 GREIRRAFVPRSP
+780 GREIRKAFVPRSEH
-793 QYTLLAADYSQI
+793 YTLLAADYSQI

-817 AMMADFNLGHD
+817 AMVADFNLGHD

-924 NGANSV
+924 NGSNSV

-958 IHEELERLKMQS
+958 IHKEMERLQMQS

-989 DALKAIVQDKMVNAL
+989 DTLKAIVNDKMVNAL
-1004 PLSVPVVVEMNTGA
+1004 PLSVPVIVEMNTGA

>member
-1 MSVYFVTSNY
+1 MDTP
-11 SFSGAKVR
+11 A
-19 LFLKNASIFDFL
+19 
-31 AFWRR
+31 
-36 NHPSSSYSSYLYT
+36 
-49 FKTNPMETT
+49 
-58 EKKLF
+58 KKLF

-75 FAMSKNPRLNSKGV
+75 FALNKNPRINSKGV

-100 LYEILQKEKP
+100 LYEILKNEKP
-110 SHIGVA
+110 THIGVA
-116 FDVAGTAQRQAEYSE
+116 FDVAGTEQRQAEYSD

-137 KMPDDLRDAIP
+137 KMPDDLREAIP
-148 YIIRLIEGFNI
+148 FIIRLIEAFNI
-159 PVYGVEGYEADDV
+159 PIYGVEGYEADDV
-172 IGTLAKKAEQ
+172 IGTLSKKAEK
-182 QGFLTY
+182 QGFTTY

-199 VTDKILLY
+199 VTDKVLLY

-220 PKEVCERYGIQE
+220 PKEVCERYGIKE

-252 IPGIGEKTAAQ
+252 IPGIGEKTAAA
-263 LVGKYGS
+263 LVGQYGS

-284 QKENVVNFA
+284 QKENVINFA
-293 EQGLMSKSLATIN
+293 EQGLMSKMLATIN

-311 EFNEEELKAKEPD
+311 EFDEAELKAKEPD
-324 VPMLMALFEELEF
+324 LPALMALFEELEF
-337 RTFAKRFLEDY
+337 KTFSKRFLEDY
-348 KTKQSTLD
+348 KKTH
-356 GPSTL
+356 
-361 RQAQGSGTLASP
+361 
-373 SLRGTKQ
+373 
-380 SREVTEGSQQND
+380 EGSSPVIASEAWQSKGTGNQAPD
-392 LFSTEATSPSG
+392 LFSNAE
-403 QFDLFNQGDNSGL
+403 QFDLFNQSENEGNL
-416 LEFSDKDSAKT
+416 LNFSDKASAKT
-427 VAHNYQLVES
+427 VQHDYKLIETEADIKSLVE
-437 DADIQ
+437 
-442 ALVGLLSKQKQFVFD
+442 LLSKQKQFVFD
-457 TETTNIDVY
+457 TETTHIDVY
-466 SAELVGLSFA
+466 SADLVGVSFA
-476 IKAHEAWYLSMPA
+476 IKAHEAWYLPMPA
-489 DQEECQKKLELL
+489 EREKCQNKLTLL
-501 RPLFEDESILK
+501 KNLFEDERILK

-524 AQYGISVKGKL
+524 AQYGIGVKGKL

-550 HNMDYLAEVYLNYI
+550 HNMDYLAEVYLNYL

-582 EVPVNL
+582 EVPLEL

-609 LLKENGVEKL
+609 QLKENGVEKL

-627 VPVLSRMEANGVRID
+627 VPVLSRMEANGVKID
-642 TENLLQI
+642 TENLQQI
-649 SEAFGVEIHKIE
+649 SEEFGVEIHKIE
-661 EEIYNAAG
+661 EKIYELAG
-669 MPFNIASPKQLG
+669 TPFNIASPKQLG
-681 EVLFEKLRI
+681 EILFERLKI

-705 EDVLQ
+705 EEVLQ
-710 KLSHKHPIIQLILDY
+710 KLLHKHDIIPLILDY
-725 RSFTKLKSTYL
+725 RSLTKLKSTYL

-773 IPVRTEK
+773 IPVRTAQ

-817 AMMADFNLGHD
+817 AMVSDFNLGHD
-828 IHAATAAKVFHVPMD
+828 IHAATAAKVFHVPMNE
-843 QVTKE
+843 VTKE

-924 NGANSV
+924 NSANSV

-958 IHEELERLKMQS
+958 IHEEMQRLKMQS
-970 KMILQVHDELVFD
+970 KMMLQVHDELVFD

-989 DALKAIVQDKMVNAL
+989 NALKAIVQDKMVNAL
-1004 PLSVPVVVEMNTGA
+1004 PLSVPVIVEMNTGD

>member
-1 MSVYFVTSNY
+1 
-11 SFSGAKVR
+11 
-19 LFLKNASIFDFL
+19 
-31 AFWRR
+31 
-36 NHPSSSYSSYLYT
+36 
-49 FKTNPMETT
+49 METT
-58 EKKLF
+58 ENKLF

-75 FAMSKNPRLNSKGV
+75 FALSKNPRMNSKGV

-110 SHIGVA
+110 THIGVA
-116 FDVAGTAQRQAEYSE
+116 FDVSGTAQRQAEYSE

-137 KMPDDLRDAIP
+137 KMPDDLRDSIP
-148 YIIRLIEGFNI
+148 YIIRLIEAFNI
-159 PVYGVEGYEADDV
+159 PVYGMEGYEADDV
-172 IGTLAKKAEQ
+172 IGTLSKKAEQ
-182 QGFLTY
+182 QGFITY

-220 PKEVCERYGIQE
+220 PKEVCERYGIQD

-263 LVGKYGS
+263 LVQKYGS

-284 QKENVVNFA
+284 QKENVINFA
-293 EQGLMSKSLATIN
+293 EQGLMSKALATIN
-306 LEVPV
+306 LKVPV
-311 EFNEEELKAKEPD
+311 DFDEEELKAKEPD
-324 VPMLMALFEELEF
+324 VPALMALFEELEF
-337 RTFAKRFLEDY
+337 KTFAKRFLDDY
-348 KTKQSTLD
+348 KKTHSNVPAVATSAPKPT
-356 GPSTL
+356 
-361 RQAQGSGTLASP
+361 
-373 SLRGTKQ
+373 SL
-380 SREVTEGSQQND
+380 D
-392 LFSTEATSPSG
+392 LFSAASSSAE
-403 QFDLFNQGDNSGL
+403 FDLFHQGDNSGI

-427 VAHNYQLVES
+427 VAHDYRLVDS
-437 DADIQ
+437 DADIK
-442 ALVGLLSKQKQFVFD
+442 ALVDLLSTQTQFVFD

-476 IKAHEAWYLSMPA
+476 IKAHEAWYLSMPSER
-489 DQEECQKKLELL
+489 EECQKKLELL
-501 RPLFEDESILK
+501 RPLFENKNILK

-524 AQYGISVKGKL
+524 AQYGISVKGPM

-550 HNMDYLAEVYLNYI
+550 HNMDYLAEIYLNYL

-582 EVPVNL
+582 EVSVEL

-604 EKLLP
+604 EKLMP

-642 TENLLQI
+642 TENLQQI
-649 SEAFGVEIHKIE
+649 SEAFGIEIHKIE
-661 EEIYNAAG
+661 EEIYNTAG

-710 KLSHKHPIIQLILDY
+710 KLLHKHPIIQMILDY
-725 RSFTKLKSTYL
+725 RSLTKLKSTYL

-780 GREIRRAFVPRSP
+780 GREIRRAFVPRSEA
-793 QYTLLAADYSQI
+793 YTLLAADYSQI

-817 AMMADFNLGHD
+817 AIVNDFNLGHD

-848 QRSRAKAVNF
+848 QRNRAKAVNF

-989 DALKAIVQDKMVNAL
+989 DTLKAIVQDKMVNAL
-1004 PLSVPVVVEMNTGA
+1004 PLSVPVIVEMNTGA

>member
-1 MSVYFVTSNY
+1 
-11 SFSGAKVR
+11 
-19 LFLKNASIFDFL
+19 
-31 AFWRR
+31 
-36 NHPSSSYSSYLYT
+36 
-49 FKTNPMETT
+49 METT

-110 SHIGVA
+110 THIGVA
-116 FDVAGTAQRQAEYSE
+116 VDVAGTAQRQAEYSE

-172 IGTLAKKAEQ
+172 IGTLSKKAEQ
-182 QGFLTY
+182 QGFTTY

-238 ILGLWGDAADNIPG
+238 ILGLWGDASDNIPG
-252 IPGIGEKTAAQ
+252 IPGIGEKTAAI

-284 QKENVVNFA
+284 QKENVINFA

-311 EFNEEELKAKEPD
+311 EFKEEELKAKEPD
-324 VPMLMALFEELEF
+324 VPELMALFEELEF
-337 RTFAKRFLEDY
+337 KTFAKRFLEDY
-348 KTKQSTLD
+348 KGKSKIDSPLP
-356 GPSTL
+356 PS
-361 RQAQGSGTLASP
+361 Q
-373 SLRGTKQ
+373 RGTSQ
-380 SREVTEGSQQND
+380 PAEAAGGSQTPD
-392 LFSTEATSPSG
+392 MFTSPSPSG
-403 QFDLFNQGDNSGL
+403 QFDLFNQGDNSDL

-437 DADIQ
+437 DADIK
-442 ALVGLLSKQKQFVFD
+442 ALVALLSKQKQFVFD

-489 DQEECQKKLELL
+489 DQEECHKKLELL
-501 RPLFEDESILK
+501 RPLFEDESIMK

-575 RQQKTMR
+575 RMQKTMR
-582 EVPVNL
+582 EVPVTL

-642 TENLLQI
+642 TENLKQI
-649 SEAFGVEIHKIE
+649 SDEFGIEIHKIE
-661 EEIYNAAG
+661 EKIYELAG

-681 EVLFEKLRI
+681 EILFERLRI

-725 RSFTKLKSTYL
+725 RSLTKLKSTYL

-773 IPVRTEK
+773 IPARTAQ

-793 QYTLLAADYSQI
+793 EYTLLAADYSQI

-817 AMMADFNLGHD
+817 AMVNDFNLGHD

-958 IHEELERLKMQS
+958 IHQELERLNMQS

-989 DALKAIVQDKMVNAL
+989 DKLKAIVQDKMVNAL
-1004 PLSVPVVVEMNTGA
+1004 PLSVPVIVEMNTGA

>member
-1 MSVYFVTSNY
+1 
-11 SFSGAKVR
+11 
-19 LFLKNASIFDFL
+19 
-31 AFWRR
+31 
-36 NHPSSSYSSYLYT
+36 
-49 FKTNPMETT
+49 MENT

-100 LYEILQKEKP
+100 LYEILQKERP
-110 SHIGVA
+110 THIGVA

-148 YIIRLIEGFNI
+148 YIIRLIEAFNI

-172 IGTLAKKAEQ
+172 IGTLSKKAEQ
-182 QGFLTY
+182 QGFTTY

-199 VTDKILLY
+199 VTDKVLLY

-252 IPGIGEKTAAQ
+252 IPGIGEKTAAL

-284 QKENVVNFA
+284 QKENVIEFA
-293 EQGLMSKSLATIN
+293 EQGLMSKALATIN

-311 EFNEEELKAKEPD
+311 EFNEEELKAKEPN
-324 VPMLMALFEELEF
+324 VPALMALFEELEF

-361 RQAQGSGTLASP
+361 RGASGTAGSGTLASP

-380 SREVTEGSQQND
+380 SREAMEIQSPD
-392 LFSTEATSPSG
+392 LFSNPTPSG
-403 QFDLFNQGDNSGL
+403 TFDLFHQGGESETGL

-427 VAHNYQLVES
+427 VKHDYKLVETEEE
-437 DADIQ
+437 IK
-442 ALVGLLSKQKQFVFD
+442 ALVEQLSAHVIPTDEGGSVSMRKQFVFD

-466 SAELVGLSFA
+466 SAELVGVSFA
-476 IKAHEAWYLSMPA
+476 IKAHEAWYLPMPA
-489 DQEECQKKLELL
+489 DREECQKKLELL

-524 AQYGISVKGKL
+524 AQYGIGVRGKL
-535 FDTMLAHYLLEPEQR
+535 FDTMLAHYLIEPEQR

-564 TIPIEDLIGKG
+564 TIPIEELIGKG

-582 EVPVNL
+582 EVPVEL

-642 TENLLQI
+642 TENLQQI
-649 SEAFGVEIHKIE
+649 SEEFGREIHKIE
-661 EEIYNAAG
+661 EDIYELAG
-669 MPFNIASPKQLG
+669 APFNIASPKQLG
-681 EVLFEKLRI
+681 EVLFERLKI

-710 KLSHKHPIIQLILDY
+710 KLSHKHPIIQKILDY
-725 RSFTKLKSTYL
+725 RSLTKLKSTYL

-780 GREIRRAFVPRSP
+780 GREVRRAFVPRSEA
-793 QYTLLAADYSQI
+793 YTLLAADYSQI

-817 AMMADFNLGHD
+817 AMVADFNLGHD
-828 IHAATAAKVFHVPMD
+828 IHAATAAKVFHVPME

-903 LARERGY
+903 LAREHGY

-924 NGANSV
+924 NSANSV

-958 IHEELERLKMQS
+958 IHQEMERLKMQS

-989 DALKAIVQDKMVNAL
+989 DTLKTIVNEKMVNAL

>member
-1 MSVYFVTSNY
+1 
-11 SFSGAKVR
+11 
-19 LFLKNASIFDFL
+19 
-31 AFWRR
+31 
-36 NHPSSSYSSYLYT
+36 
-49 FKTNPMETT
+49 MENS

-75 FAMSKNPRLNSKGV
+75 FALNKNPRLNSKGV

-100 LYEILQKEKP
+100 LYEILKNEKP

-137 KMPDDLRDAIP
+137 KMPDDLREAIP
-148 YIIRLIEGFNI
+148 YIIRLIEAFNI
-159 PVYGVEGYEADDV
+159 PIYGVEGYEADDV
-172 IGTLAKKAEQ
+172 IGTMSKMAEQ
-182 QGFLTY
+182 QGFTTY

-199 VTDKILLY
+199 VTDKVLLY
-207 KPAKFGEPAQVWG
+207 KPAKFGEPAQIWG

-252 IPGIGEKTAAQ
+252 IPGIGEKTAAI

-284 QKENVVNFA
+284 QKENVIEFA
-293 EQGLMSKSLATIN
+293 EQGLMSKMLATIN

-311 EFNEEELKAKEPD
+311 EFNEEELRAKEPD
-324 VPMLMALFEELEF
+324 VPALMALFEELEF
-337 RTFAKRFLEDY
+337 KTFAKRFLDDY
-348 KTKQSTLD
+348 KKTHD
-356 GPSTL
+356 GLPVVETP
-361 RQAQGSGTLASP
+361 APKPAS
-373 SLRGTKQ
+373 S
-380 SREVTEGSQQND
+380 D
-392 LFSTEATSPSG
+392 LFTAETPAPSG
-403 QFDLFNQGDNSGL
+403 QFDLFNQGGETGDL
-416 LEFSDKDSAKT
+416 LAFSDKDSAKT
-427 VAHNYQLVES
+427 VQHDYKLVETE
-437 DADIQ
+437 ADIK
-442 ALVGLLSKQKQFVFD
+442 ALVEQLNAHVIPTDEGGSVSMRKQFVFD

-476 IKAHEAWYLSMPA
+476 IKAHEAWYLPMPA
-489 DQEECQKKLELL
+489 NREECQKKLELL

-524 AQYGISVKGKL
+524 AQYGIAVKGKM

-564 TIPIEDLIGKG
+564 TIPIEELIGKG
-575 RQQKTMR
+575 RMQKTMR
-582 EVPVNL
+582 EVPISL

-604 EKLLP
+604 EKLMP

-627 VPVLSRMEANGVRID
+627 VPVLSRMEANGVKID
-642 TENLLQI
+642 TENLQQI
-649 SEAFGVEIHKIE
+649 SEEFGREIHKIE
-661 EEIYNAAG
+661 EEIYTLAG

-681 EVLFEKLRI
+681 EILFEKLKI

-705 EDVLQ
+705 EEVLQ
-710 KLSHKHPIIQLILDY
+710 KLLHKHLIIQKILDY
-725 RSFTKLKSTYL
+725 RSLTKLKSTYL

-780 GREIRRAFVPRSP
+780 GREIRRAFVPRSEA
-793 QYTLLAADYSQI
+793 YTLLAADYSQI

-817 AMMADFNLGHD
+817 AMVADFNLGHD
-828 IHAATAAKVFHVPMD
+828 IHAATAAKVFHVPME

-889 EYAGI
+889 EHAGI

-924 NGANSV
+924 NGSNSV

-958 IHEELERLKMQS
+958 IHEELQKLKMQS

-983 AHLDEL
+983 AHLAELDEL
-989 DALKAIVQDKMVNAL
+989 KSIVENKMVNAL
-1004 PLSVPVVVEMNTGA
+1004 PLSVPVVVEMNTGS

>member
-1 MSVYFVTSNY
+1 MEYKLKSTKYGKYNSSILSYCSPKLIIYLQKQQKSHPYYSETLYFY
-11 SFSGAKVR
+11 
-19 LFLKNASIFDFL
+19 IFK
-31 AFWRR
+31 W
-36 NHPSSSYSSYLYT
+36 NT
-49 FKTNPMETT
+49 METT

-75 FAMSKNPRLNSKGV
+75 FAMNKNPRMNSKGV

-110 SHIGVA
+110 THIGVA

-137 KMPDDLRDAIP
+137 KMPDDLRNSIP
-148 YIIRLIEGFNI
+148 YIIRLIEAFNI

-172 IGTLAKKAEQ
+172 IGTLSKKAEQ
-182 QGFLTY
+182 HGFLTY

-199 VTDKILLY
+199 VTEKILLY

-220 PKEVCERYGIQE
+220 PKEVCERYGIKE

-252 IPGIGEKTAAQ
+252 IPGIGEKTAAI

-284 QKENVVNFA
+284 QKENVINFA
-293 EQGLMSKSLATIN
+293 EQGLMSKALATIN

-311 EFNEEELKAKEPD
+311 DFDEEELRAKAPD
-324 VPMLMALFEELEF
+324 VPALMALFEELEF
-337 RTFAKRFLEDY
+337 KTFAKRFMEDY
-348 KTKQSTLD
+348 KKTYIDSSR
-356 GPSTL
+356 P
-361 RQAQGSGTLASP
+361 ASP
-373 SLRGTKQ
+373 SERLAG
-380 SREVTEGSQQND
+380 GSQQSN
-392 LFSTEATSPSG
+392 LFSSNET
-403 QFDLFNQGDNSGL
+403 FDLFNQGDNSGL

-427 VAHNYQLVES
+427 VTHDYQLVEN
-437 DADIQ
+437 DADIK
-442 ALVGLLSKQKQFVFD
+442 ALVEQLSNQKQFVFD
-457 TETTNIDVY
+457 TETTNIEVY
-466 SAELVGLSFA
+466 SAELVAVSFA
-476 IKAHEAWYLSMPA
+476 IKAHEAWYLPMPA
-489 DQEECQKKLELL
+489 EYDACQKKLELL

-524 AQYGISVKGKL
+524 AQYGISVKGPM

-550 HNMDYLAEVYLNYI
+550 HNMDYLAEVYLNY
-564 TIPIEDLIGKG
+564 TPIPIEDLIGKG

-582 EVPVNL
+582 EVPVET

-604 EKLLP
+604 EQLQP
-609 LLKENGVEKL
+609 MLKENGAERL
-619 FYEIEMPL
+619 FYDIEMPL

-642 TENLLQI
+642 SRNLQQI
-649 SEAFGVEIHKIE
+649 SEEFGGEIRKIE
-661 EEIYNAAG
+661 TQIYELAG
-669 MPFNIASPKQLG
+669 TPFNIASPKQLG
-681 EVLFEKLRI
+681 EILFEKLKI

-705 EDVLQ
+705 EEVLQ
-710 KLSHKHPIIQLILDY
+710 KLAHKHPIIPLILDY

-780 GREIRRAFVPRSP
+780 GREIRRAFVPRSE

-817 AMMADFNLGHD
+817 AMVADFNLGHD
-828 IHAATAAKVFHVPMD
+828 IHAATAAKVFHVPMEE
-843 QVTKE
+843 VTKE

-870 ERMELSR
+870 ERMEIPR

-894 KEYMNRSIA
+894 RAYMDRSIA
-903 LARERGY
+903 MAKERGY

-924 NGANSV
+924 NSSNSV

-958 IHEELERLKMQS
+958 IHEEMERLKMQS

-989 DALKAIVQDKMVNAL
+989 DDLKAIVNDKMVNAL
-1004 PLSVPVVVEMNTGA
+1004 PLSVPVIVEMNTGD

>member
-1 MSVYFVTSNY
+1 
-11 SFSGAKVR
+11 
-19 LFLKNASIFDFL
+19 
-31 AFWRR
+31 
-36 NHPSSSYSSYLYT
+36 
-49 FKTNPMETT
+49 MEKQ

-75 FAMSKNPRLNSKGV
+75 FALNKNPRINSKGV

-110 SHIGVA
+110 THIGVA

-137 KMPDDLRDAIP
+137 KMPDDLREAIP
-148 YIIRLIEGFNI
+148 YIIRLIEAFNI
-159 PVYGVEGYEADDV
+159 AIYGVEGYEADDV
-172 IGTLAKKAEQ
+172 IGTMSKKAEQ

-199 VTDKILLY
+199 VTDRVLLY

-252 IPGIGEKTAAQ
+252 IPGIGEKTAAA

-270 VENLIAHADELKGK
+270 VENIIAHADELKGK
-284 QKENVVNFA
+284 QKENVINFA
-293 EQGLMSKSLATIN
+293 EQGLMSKALATIN

-311 EFNEEELKAKEPD
+311 EFDEEELKAKEPD
-324 VPMLMALFEELEF
+324 VPALMALFEELEF
-337 RTFAKRFLEDY
+337 KTFAKRFLEDY
-348 KTKQSTLD
+348 KTKQSALD
-356 GPSTL
+356 GPST
-361 RQAQGSGTLASP
+361 GSGASQ

-380 SREVTEGSQQND
+380 SMEMTEGSQQPN
-392 LFSTEATSPSG
+392 LFSSNET
-403 QFDLFNQGDNSGL
+403 FDLFHQGDNSGL
-416 LEFSDKDSAKT
+416 LEFSDKDSART
-427 VAHNYQLVES
+427 VSHDYKLVES
-437 DADIQ
+437 DADIK
-442 ALVGLLSKQKQFVFD
+442 ALTDLLSKQTQFVFD

-476 IKAHEAWYLSMPA
+476 IKAHEAWYLPMPA
-489 DQEECQKKLELL
+489 DRDECQKRLELL
-501 RPLFEDESILK
+501 RPLFEDENIMK

-524 AQYGISVKGKL
+524 AQYGIKVKGRL

-550 HNMDYLAEVYLNYI
+550 HNMDYLAEAYLDYI

-575 RQQKTMR
+575 RQQRSMR
-582 EVPVNL
+582 EVPVEQ

-604 EKLLP
+604 EKLSP
-609 LLKENGVEKL
+609 MLKENGVEKL
-619 FYEIEMPL
+619 FNDIEMPL

-642 TENLLQI
+642 TENLKQI
-649 SEAFGVEIHKIE
+649 SDEFGRQIQQVEE
-661 EEIYNAAG
+661 RIYEAAG

-710 KLSHKHPIIQLILDY
+710 KLSHKHPVIQMILDY

-773 IPVRTEK
+773 IPVRTAQ
-780 GREIRRAFVPRSP
+780 GREIRKAFVPRSEH
-793 QYTLLAADYSQI
+793 YTLLAADYSQI

-817 AMMADFNLGHD
+817 AMVADFNLGHD

-924 NGANSV
+924 NGSNSV

-958 IHEELERLKMQS
+958 IHKEMERLQMQS

-989 DALKAIVQDKMVNAL
+989 DTLKAIVNDKMVNAL
-1004 PLSVPVVVEMNTGA
+1004 PLSVPVIVEMNTGA

>member
-1 MSVYFVTSNY
+1 
-11 SFSGAKVR
+11 
-19 LFLKNASIFDFL
+19 
-31 AFWRR
+31 
-36 NHPSSSYSSYLYT
+36 
-49 FKTNPMETT
+49 METT

-110 SHIGVA
+110 THIGVA

-148 YIIRLIEGFNI
+148 YIIRLIEAFNI

-284 QKENVVNFA
+284 QKENVINFA

-311 EFNEEELKAKEPD
+311 KFDEEELKAKEPD
-324 VPMLMALFEELEF
+324 VPALMALFEELEF

-348 KTKQSTLD
+348 KGKQSTLD

-380 SREVTEGSQQND
+380 SRETGESQTPD
-392 LFSTEATSPSG
+392 LFSTSTPSG
-403 QFDLFNQGDNSGL
+403 EFDLFNQGDNSGL

-427 VAHNYQLVES
+427 VPHDYRLVES
-437 DADIQ
+437 DSDIK
-442 ALVGLLSKQKQFVFD
+442 ALVNLLSKQKQFVFD

-489 DQEECQKKLELL
+489 EREACQKKLELL
-501 RPLFEDESILK
+501 RPLFENESILK

-524 AQYGISVKGKL
+524 AEYGISVKGKL

-575 RQQKTMR
+575 RMQKTMR
-582 EVPVNL
+582 EVPVEL

-604 EKLLP
+604 EKLSRKTAWRSCFMRLRCHSSLYSVAWRP
-609 LLKENGVEKL
+609 TACASTRRTCSKSVKLLV
-619 FYEIEMPL
+619 
-627 VPVLSRMEANGVRID
+627 
-642 TENLLQI
+642 
-649 SEAFGVEIHKIE
+649 
-661 EEIYNAAG
+661 
-669 MPFNIASPKQLG
+669 
-681 EVLFEKLRI
+681 
-690 DEKAKKTKTGQYATG
+690 
-705 EDVLQ
+705 
-710 KLSHKHPIIQLILDY
+710 
-725 RSFTKLKSTYL
+725 
-736 DALPALVN
+736 
-744 PKDGLIHTSYNQAVT
+744 
-759 ATGRLSSNNPNLQN
+759 
-773 IPVRTEK
+773 
-780 GREIRRAFVPRSP
+780 
-793 QYTLLAADYSQI
+793 
-805 ELRIIA
+805 
-811 HLSQDP
+811 
-817 AMMADFNLGHD
+817 
-828 IHAATAAKVFHVPMD
+828 
-843 QVTKE
+843 
-848 QRSRAKAVNF
+848 
-858 GIIYGMS
+858 
-865 AFGLA
+865 
-870 ERMELSR
+870 SR
-877 SEAADI
+877 STRLR
-883 IKKYFE
+883 K
-889 EYAGI
+889 
-894 KEYMNRSIA
+894 RSTKPRACLSTSPRRNSWAKCSSRNCISTRRPRKPRRDSM
-903 LARERGY
+903 LRARMCCRSY
-910 AETILGRRRYLRDI
+910 RTSI
-924 NGANSV
+924 
-930 VRGFAERN
+930 
-938 AINAPIQGSSAD
+938 PSS
-950 MIKIAMIG
+950 K
-958 IHEELERLKMQS
+958 
-970 KMILQVHDELVFD
+970 
-983 AHLDEL
+983 
-989 DALKAIVQDKMVNAL
+989 
-1004 PLSVPVVVEMNTGA
+1004 
-1018 NWLEAH
+1018 

>member
-1 MSVYFVTSNY
+1 
-11 SFSGAKVR
+11 
-19 LFLKNASIFDFL
+19 
-31 AFWRR
+31 
-36 NHPSSSYSSYLYT
+36 
-49 FKTNPMETT
+49 MEKQ

-75 FAMSKNPRLNSKGV
+75 FALNKNPRINSKGV

-110 SHIGVA
+110 THIGVA

-137 KMPDDLRDAIP
+137 KMPDDLREAIP
-148 YIIRLIEGFNI
+148 YIIRLIEAFNI
-159 PVYGVEGYEADDV
+159 AIYGVEGYEADDV
-172 IGTLAKKAEQ
+172 IGTMSKKAEQ

-199 VTDKILLY
+199 VTDRVLLY
-207 KPAKFGEPAQVWG
+207 KPAKFGETAQVWG

-252 IPGIGEKTAAQ
+252 IPGIGEKTAAA

-270 VENLIAHADELKGK
+270 VENIIAHADELKGK
-284 QKENVVNFA
+284 QKENVINFA
-293 EQGLMSKSLATIN
+293 EQGLMSKALATIN

-311 EFNEEELKAKEPD
+311 EFDEEELKAKEPD
-324 VPMLMALFEELEF
+324 VPALMALFEELEF
-337 RTFAKRFLEDY
+337 KAFAKRFLEDY
-348 KTKQSTLD
+348 KTKQSALD
-356 GPSTL
+356 GPST
-361 RQAQGSGTLASP
+361 GSGTSQ

-380 SREVTEGSQQND
+380 SMEMTEGSQQPN
-392 LFSTEATSPSG
+392 LFSSNET
-403 QFDLFNQGDNSGL
+403 FDLFHQGDNSGL

-427 VAHNYQLVES
+427 MPHDYKLVETE
-437 DADIQ
+437 ADIQ
-442 ALVGLLSKQKQFVFD
+442 ALAELLSKENQFVFD

-476 IKAHEAWYLSMPA
+476 IKAHEAWYLPMPA
-489 DQEECQKKLELL
+489 DRDECQKRLELL
-501 RPLFEDESILK
+501 RPLFEDENIMK

-524 AQYGISVKGKL
+524 AQYGIKVKGRL

-550 HNMDYLAEVYLNYI
+550 HNMDYLAEAYLDYI

-575 RQQKTMR
+575 RQQRSMR
-582 EVPVNL
+582 EVPVEQ

-604 EKLLP
+604 EKLSP
-609 LLKENGVEKL
+609 MLKENGVEKL
-619 FYEIEMPL
+619 LNDIEMPL
-627 VPVLSRMEANGVRID
+627 VPVLSRMEANGVKID
-642 TENLLQI
+642 TENLKQI
-649 SEAFGVEIHKIE
+649 SDEFGRQIQQVEE
-661 EEIYNAAG
+661 RIYEAAG

-710 KLSHKHPIIQLILDY
+710 KLSHKHPIIQMILDY

-773 IPVRTEK
+773 IPVRTAQ
-780 GREIRRAFVPRSP
+780 GREIRKAFVPRSEH
-793 QYTLLAADYSQI
+793 YTLLAADYSQI

-817 AMMADFNLGHD
+817 AMVADFNLGHD

-924 NGANSV
+924 NGSNSV

-958 IHEELERLKMQS
+958 IHKEMERLQMQS

-989 DALKAIVQDKMVNAL
+989 DTLKAIVNDKMVNAL
-1004 PLSVPVVVEMNTGA
+1004 PLSVPVIVEMNTGA